1 MEEHIYILI
10 EDKMKNKEVE
20 QKHLEWQESLNKTLL
35 ENGRPIEDYKFV
47 AVGYLSIDKEFEK
60 GEVSAN
66 FLTKLKVLWNEGN
79 VLGSLGHH
87 ECEFCI
93 DEGNYEKRGKSSS
106 EKTLVDRKNKIKYVF
121 PEMIFHYI
129 TKHKFKPS
137 NEFIEFVMR
146 I

>member
-1 MEEHIYILI
+1 
-10 EDKMKNKEVE
+10 MKNSEVE
-20 QKHLEWQESLNKTLL
+20 QQHLEWQESWNKTLS

-47 AVGYLSIDKEFEK
+47 AIGYLSIDEEFEK
-60 GEVSAN
+60 GEVSMN
-66 FLTKLKVLWNEGN
+66 FLTKLRVLWHEGN
-79 VLGSLGHH
+79 VSGSLGFH

-93 DEGNYEKRGKSSS
+93 DEGNYEGRGKSSS
-106 EKTLVDRKNKIKYVF
+106 EKTLVDKENKIKYIF

-146 I
+146 S

>member
-1 MEEHIYILI
+1 
-10 EDKMKNKEVE
+10 MKNKEVE

-47 AVGYLSIDKEFEK
+47 AVGYLSIDEEFEK

-66 FLTKLKVLWNEGN
+66 FLTKLKILWNEG
-79 VLGSLGHH
+79 GTTMSLGFH

-93 DEGNYEKRGKSSS
+93 DEENYEGRGKSSS